1 MISTRINGDNKK
13 YELIVD
19 NDDHC
24 RFFKEMNTYIP
35 KLLFYLWSKPK
46 VVSEI
51 LLNSDKSLVKEHLA
65 PFIANNFYENIISS
79 KYIEDNLMFVIAL
92 MLKKEIDN
100 LNSDE
105 DSNIFLEDT
114 SCGFLLEQLRAKND
128 IKYFFKNIITNV
140 LKKMEVDYSGG
151 DINLNV
157 KQIQEKY
164 QKTKEELDKLYK
176 KTGKKK
182 KIIDNEF
189 YRKIL
194 ISNVF
199 SYQEEDNESGFLIPK
214 DNIDPKLFNSKYIPD
229 LTKNE
234 LESKKKL
241 YENNKSMIDYCD
253 FNIKNCEKDDNF
265 GNQKLLQNIFDSPIS
280 KEVLASY
287 QIEFSKIINLINK
300 LIQNLL
306 NDLYLLPYSVKCIC
320 KIIYLLI
327 NKKFN
332 NIGVTQKNSFIAK
345 FFFNKLFAPIF
356 ENPGLGAS
364 IDDIIISETTRHNA
378 TIINLVLKKL
388 VSGRLF
394 RQDLDSDSDYTPLN
408 WFFFDKMPEVLNF
421 FDNITKV
428 TLPNFI
434 EKLINDELPSD
445 FELDYFSENKE
456 EVIYHRSI
464 CFTLLDLDA
473 LLTCMNNCK
482 QIIFDKNNE
491 NQDSR
496 ALRLT
501 FEKLVGDNCSKIMTK
516 LKEKKEYEIIEI
528 KSNKKKIRKN
538 IKKEEK

>member
-300 LIQNLL
+300 LIQSLL

>member
-234 LESKKKL
+234 LESKKK
-241 YENNKSMIDYCD
+241 
-253 FNIKNCEKDDNF
+253 
-265 GNQKLLQNIFDSPIS
+265 
-280 KEVLASY
+280 
-287 QIEFSKIINLINK
+287 II
-300 LIQNLL
+300 
-306 NDLYLLPYSVKCIC
+306 
-320 KIIYLLI
+320 
-327 NKKFN
+327 
-332 NIGVTQKNSFIAK
+332 
-345 FFFNKLFAPIF
+345 
-356 ENPGLGAS
+356 
-364 IDDIIISETTRHNA
+364 
-378 TIINLVLKKL
+378 
-388 VSGRLF
+388 
-394 RQDLDSDSDYTPLN
+394 
-408 WFFFDKMPEVLNF
+408 
-421 FDNITKV
+421 
-428 TLPNFI
+428 
-434 EKLINDELPSD
+434 
-445 FELDYFSENKE
+445 
-456 EVIYHRSI
+456 
-464 CFTLLDLDA
+464 
-473 LLTCMNNCK
+473 
-482 QIIFDKNNE
+482 
-491 NQDSR
+491 
-496 ALRLT
+496 
-501 FEKLVGDNCSKIMTK
+501 
-516 LKEKKEYEIIEI
+516 
-528 KSNKKKIRKN
+528 
-538 IKKEEK
+538 